1 MFGKNIKNVVIVCND
16 AGAANLIAPW
26 VKFYKYNYFF
36 KLKGAAKKVFKRYLP
51 NIYTNTSLQKIIKNS
66 DIVITGTSTISN
78 VENQARLIAIKNK
91 KKVVAVMDHWVL
103 YKESLIYKNKLY
115 LPNEIWV
122 TNKFAYHKAKKE
134 FKKTVIK
141 RKINFF
147 EKSIKK
153 IKKNKNKIK
162 NYLYFLEPINNS
174 IEFIAL
180 KNFFSFLNKLKIK
193 KKINIKFKLHP
204 RENIKK
210 YKKFLKLFNQYN
222 YKIIKDHDL
231 RNLLEWSNIIFGL
244 RSYALVLGLLA
255 KRPVYSLL
263 PIKNFRNTIP
273 YKIKMLN
280 KISKKQISI
289 IKK

>member
-1 MFGKNIKNVVIVCND
+1 MFGKNIQNVVIVCND

-26 VKFYKYNYFF
+26 VKFYKHKYFF

-51 NIYTNTSLQKIIKNS
+51 NISTNTSLQKIIKNS
-66 DIVITGTSTISN
+66 DMVITGTSTISN
-78 VENQARLIAIKNK
+78 IENQARLIAIKNK

-103 YKESLIYKNKLY
+103 YKESLVYKNKLY

-134 FKKTVIK
+134 FKKTIIK
-141 RKINFF
+141 KKVNFF
-147 EKSIKK
+147 EKSIIK
-153 IKKNKNKIK
+153 IKKNKNRIK

-180 KNFFSFLNKLKIK
+180 TKFFSFLNKLKIK

-210 YKKFLKLFNQYN
+210 YEKFLKMFYKYD

-231 RNLLEWSNIIFGL
+231 KNLLGWSNIIFGL

-273 YKIKMLN
+273 YKIKMLD